1 MAGEKADIAVTS
13 KVLSQLRTAEENKSI
28 IIPPNYSAENALKS
42 AWLILQSV
50 QTREKK
56 PVLEV
61 CDPNSITQA
70 LFNMAIQGLN
80 PAKNQCYFIAYGDQ
94 LTLSRSYLGTIAIT
108 KRLPEVKDVK
118 AYAIYDGD
126 EFEYEYDIESGSM
139 KVTKY
144 VPKFQNINVKKLQG
158 AFAIV
163 IGAEGILH
171 TEVMTMDQVRAA
183 WNQGQQKG
191 DSPAHRNFPEE
202 MAKKSVI
209 NRACKTYYST
219 SDDSSLMMIDEEPT
233 DLVTATYQVIEAEDR
248 EEKKVIDVR
257 AIQEEKADP
266 PKKATK
272 TAASGA
278 DVRPNPAEQLQEFDE
293 SDLPF

>member
-1 MAGEKADIAVTS
+1 MAELAITS
-13 KVLSQLRTAEENKSI
+13 KVLNQLRTAEENKSI

-42 AWLILQSV
+42 AWLILQNV
-50 QTREKK
+50 QTRDKK

-61 CDPNSITQA
+61 CDQNSITQA

-80 PAKNQCYFIAYGDQ
+80 PAKNQCYFIAYGNQ

-118 AYAIYDGD
+118 AYVIYEGD
-126 EFEYEYDIESGSM
+126 EFEYAYDAETGSM

-144 VPKFQNINVKKLQG
+144 TPKFNNIDVKKIQG
-158 AFAIV
+158 VFAIV
-163 IGAEGILH
+163 VGEEGILH
-171 TEVMTMDQVRAA
+171 TEVMSMDQVRAA
-183 WNQGQQKG
+183 WNQGQTKG
-191 DSPAHRNFPEE
+191 DSPAHKNFPEE

-219 SDDSSLMMIDEEPT
+219 SDDSSLMMVDEEPT
-233 DLVTATYQVIEAEDR
+233 DLVNATYQVVEQEDQQ
-248 EEKKVIDVR
+248 EKQVIDVR
-257 AIQEEKADP
+257 VLQAEKVDP

-272 TAASGA
+272 TASSGA
-278 DVRPNPAEQLQEFDE
+278 DVRANPADLLPEIDDE
-293 SDLPF
+293 DLPF